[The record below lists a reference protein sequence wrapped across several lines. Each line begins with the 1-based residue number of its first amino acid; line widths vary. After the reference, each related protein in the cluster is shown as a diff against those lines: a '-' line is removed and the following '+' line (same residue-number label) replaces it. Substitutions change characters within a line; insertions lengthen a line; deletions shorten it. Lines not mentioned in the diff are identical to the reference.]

1 MPAGTSYWIKEG
13 MLARE
18 IYNADV
24 DGDGQIDHICF
35 KLKDKFLHPNH
46 PIGWVRKIAV
56 AIDGKPVPL
65 ECICFVLRGQWVPI
79 KYMPTIRDIWWH
91 MLEDAYIYIQS
102 NGLENGH
109 IAHVQCDIDISLLV
123 HTQNLD
129 RHGVFPCLHCS
140 LEEDMSVQKELQA

>member
-1 MPAGTSYWIKEG
+1 MPAGTSYWIQEG

-24 DGDGQIDHICF
+24 DGDGRIDHVFF

-46 PIGWVRKIAV
+46 PIGWVKKIGV
-56 AIDGKPVPL
+56 CIDGEMIDP
-65 ECICFVLRGQWVPI
+65 ERICFVLRGQWIPL

-91 MLEDAYIYIQS
+91 MLEDACIYIRS
-102 NGLENGH
+102 NGLEDGRVV
-109 IAHVQCDIDISLLV
+109 HVRCDIDISLLV

-129 RHGVFPCLHCS
+129 SNGIFPCLHCS
-140 LEEDMSVQKELQA
+140 LDEDMSVQKELQA